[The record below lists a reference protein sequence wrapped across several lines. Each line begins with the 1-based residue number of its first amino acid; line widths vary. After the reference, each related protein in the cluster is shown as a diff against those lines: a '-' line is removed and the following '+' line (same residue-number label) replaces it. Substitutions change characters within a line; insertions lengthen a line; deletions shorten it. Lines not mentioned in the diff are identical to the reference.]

1 MKDSTTKDHS
11 ASRREGRRETSKV
24 WINPNSSFKG
34 PRANRSWEQSQSSL
48 PTAARLLELAD
59 VALGRAESAPQQA
72 KKKKAAA

>member
-1 MKDSTTKDHS
+1 MKDIMSKDHTP
-11 ASRREGRRETSKV
+11 SRRAERRESSKV

-34 PRANRSWEQSQSSL
+34 PRGNRGWEQRQAST

-59 VALGRAESAPQQA
+59 VALGLAEPSPLQ